1 MGPKSGL
8 KPAHIS
14 TNSDGYR
21 TGAFTPISEAQATAQ
36 LVVRA
41 RKISTWDKESTSD
54 LKNFIR
60 TTSAFGKKGDRV
72 ALVLINEQ
80 PATTHEDWA
89 ASIWASPTAID
100 LLEWLLTEFKDAF
113 DTKPD
118 SENQRDSDISD
129 ELALHFAIKEKNY
142 GFFVCLF
149 SLPRVTLEKFKSIFD
164 SEQNGKNVVHQ
175 ALQTGFPLASA
186 FVAVCSAKAL
196 TSADG
201 EGYTPIHRGLRR
213 FGRSV
218 NWLPSPPDAS
228 KGRDTS
234 IVFSR
239 RFVAK
244 EMLDTLMRRSDKTA
258 ILPKVL
264 TTVSNRGSLYQDLA
278 KMNQANSKDPV
289 VNELKGLIFQYV
301 KSIPDA
307 TTALYG
313 ISVEAKELCLNM
325 SDFNRPSHDF
335 KEFVDS
341 LITMPKTTKHHLD
354 DDDDEGNAVGPSRTV
369 SFEDTLFFVQLPDLN
384 YVKQPCNQ
392 GTIGK
397 LFSWLAK
404 TQGVKTINRLYI
416 PDNSLNPL
424 SDAFIARCVLDQ
436 FRIEVMDWRKLDANL
451 EVFTCGCDD
460 QGTGNTR
467 RHIKELTLYSSGN
480 WSVLYHW
487 ICEDGLAKLPEL
499 NKVVIEIV
507 HPNPANNSNGVDD
520 AGTRKYHRD
529 MMARY
534 KSDLYNRLNEK
545 KEFYKG
551 KPLPNYR
558 YSLEIRLDAH
568 WDYMRPFQETEEP
581 TMSVPRFTSLL
592 GPCQSFVQEQL
603 DQASNIRQT
612 IFSQI
617 GEKQNQVLGQRER
630 SLLFE
635 QERSLLS
642 EQGKIAIKLHE
653 QILLD
658 KPDTRIKVAIIDN
671 GADKIRSPIGPWI
684 DNGISYVSS
693 DHLGEAPRPWW
704 TVADAHGTQMASLI
718 NTVNPYCRLYIA
730 RVGKGRADIDPKKAA
745 KAINW
750 AVDQKVDVISM
761 SWVTKSEESE
771 LKAAVE
777 RAAAKSGNSKVRPI
791 LMFCSTADE
800 GAYAGDVY
808 PVDYKD
814 SVVSVTATDIWG
826 GLTSKG
832 DRQKHVDIK
841 IPGEDLEASAPVYL
855 GNVASSVS
863 GSSVA
868 TALAAGI
875 ASLALLLLRTYN
887 DVDEEALW
895 PFYTKNGIMRVF
907 SQMDAGKGALQIQN
921 LFPRQKMDPSSLDA
935 AAMARKWKIKNFLE

>member
-1 MGPKSGL
+1 M
-8 KPAHIS
+8 
-14 TNSDGYR
+14 
-21 TGAFTPISEAQATAQ
+21 
-36 LVVRA
+36 
-41 RKISTWDKESTSD
+41 
-54 LKNFIR
+54 
-60 TTSAFGKKGDRV
+60 
-72 ALVLINEQ
+72 
-80 PATTHEDWA
+80 
-89 ASIWASPTAID
+89 D

-118 SENQRDSDISD
+118 SEKQRDSDISD
-129 ELALHFAIKEKNY
+129 ELALHFAIKERNY
-142 GFFVCLF
+142 GFLVCLF

-164 SEQNGKNVVHQ
+164 SEQNGKNVVHL

-196 TSADG
+196 TKADG
-201 EGYTPIHRGLRR
+201 EG
-213 FGRSV
+213 
-218 NWLPSPPDAS
+218 PPDAS
-228 KGRDTS
+228 KERDTS
-234 IVFSR
+234 IVLSR

-244 EMLDTLMRRSDKTA
+244 EMLDTLMRRSDKA
-258 ILPKVL
+258 GILPKVL

-278 KMNQANSKDPV
+278 NINQANSKDPV

-307 TTALYG
+307 TLALYG

-325 SDFNRPSHDF
+325 SDFNRSSHDF
-335 KEFVDS
+335 EKF
-341 LITMPKTTKHHLD
+341 TTKHHLD
-354 DDDDEGNAVGPSRTV
+354 DDDDDDEGTAVGPSRTV

-384 YVKQPCNQ
+384 HVKQPCYQ

-404 TQGVKTINRLYI
+404 IQGVKTINRLYI
-416 PDNSLNPL
+416 PDNSLTPL

-460 QGTGNTR
+460 PGTGNTR

-487 ICEDGLAKLPEL
+487 ICKDGLAKLPES
-499 NKVVIEIV
+499 K
-507 HPNPANNSNGVDD
+507 GVDD

-534 KSDLYNRLNEK
+534 KSDLYSRLNEK
-545 KEFYKG
+545 KELYKG
-551 KPLPNYR
+551 KRFPNYR
-558 YSLEIRLDAH
+558 YSLEIRLDAR
-568 WDYMRPFQETEEP
+568 WDYPRPFQETEEP
-581 TMSVPRFTSLL
+581 TMSVPRHSFTSLL
-592 GPCQSFVQEQL
+592 GPCRSFVQEQL
-603 DQASNIRQT
+603 DQASDIRRT

-617 GEKQNQVLGQRER
+617 GEKQNQVLGQKER
-630 SLLFE
+630 YN
-635 QERSLLS
+635 LS
-642 EQGKIAIKLHE
+642 EQEKIAIKLHE
-653 QILLD
+653 RVLLNE
-658 KPDTRIKVAIIDN
+658 PDTRIKVAIIDN

-693 DHLGEAPRPWW
+693 DNLGEAPRPWW

-771 LKAAVE
+771 LKDAVE
-777 RAAAKSGNSKVRPI
+777 RAAAKSGKSKVRPI

-808 PVDYKD
+808 PVDYTD

-841 IPGEDLEASAPVYL
+841 IPGEDLEASAPLYL

-887 DVDEEALW
+887 DIDEEALW
-895 PFYTKNGIMRVF
+895 PFYTKNGIMRIF

-935 AAMARKWKIKNFLE
+935 AAMASKWKIKNFLE

>member
-8 KPAHIS
+8 KPAHLS
-14 TNSDGYR
+14 TSSDGYS
-21 TGAFTPISEAQATAQ
+21 TGAFTPISEAQAAAQ
-36 LVVRA
+36 LVLRA
-41 RKISTWDKESTSD
+41 RKISTWDKESTLD
-54 LKNFIR
+54 LKSFIR
-60 TTSAFGKKGDRV
+60 TTAAFGKKGDRV

-80 PATTHEDWA
+80 PATTHEDWVE
-89 ASIWASPTAID
+89 SIWASPTAMD

-118 SENQRDSDISD
+118 SERQRDSDISD
-129 ELALHFAIKEKNY
+129 ELALHFAIKERNY
-142 GFFVCLF
+142 GFLVCLF
-149 SLPRVTLEKFKSIFD
+149 SLPRVALEKFKSIFD
-164 SEQNGKNVVHQ
+164 SEQDGKNVVHQ

-196 TSADG
+196 IKADG

-213 FGRSV
+213 LSRAV
-218 NWLPSPPDAS
+218 NWLPSPPSSS
-228 KGRDTS
+228 KERDTS
-234 IVFSR
+234 IVLSR
-239 RFVAK
+239 TFVAK
-244 EMLDTLMRRSDKTA
+244 EMLDTLMRRSDKA
-258 ILPKVL
+258 SILPKVL
-264 TTVSNRGSLYQDLA
+264 TTVSKRGSLYQDLA
-278 KMNQANSKDPV
+278 NLEQANNKDLV

-313 ISVEAKELCLNM
+313 ISVEAKELCLDM
-325 SDFNRPSHDF
+325 SDFNRSSHDF
-335 KEFVDS
+335 EKFVDS
-341 LITMPKTTKHHLD
+341 LITIMPKTTKHHLD
-354 DDDDEGNAVGPSRTV
+354 DDDDDDEDTAVGPSRTV

-384 YVKQPCNQ
+384 HVKQPCYQ

-404 TQGVKTINRLYI
+404 VQGVKTINRLFI
-416 PDNSLNPL
+416 PDNSLTPL
-424 SDAFIARCVLDQ
+424 SDAFIARFVLDQ

-460 QGTGNTR
+460 PGTGNTR

-487 ICEDGLAKLPEL
+487 ICEEGLAKLPEL

-507 HPNPANNSNGVDD
+507 HPNPANNSKGVDD

-534 KSDLYNRLNEK
+534 KNDLYNRLKAK

-551 KPLPNYR
+551 KPFPNYR
-558 YSLEIRLDAH
+558 YSLEIRLDAR
-568 WDYMRPFQETEEP
+568 WDYPRPFQETEEP
-581 TMSVPRFTSLL
+581 TMSVPRHSFTSLL
-592 GPCQSFVQEQL
+592 GPCRSFVQEQL
-603 DQASNIRQT
+603 DQASDIRRT

-617 GEKQNQVLGQRER
+617 VEKQNQVLGQKER
-630 SLLFE
+630 YN
-635 QERSLLS
+635 LS
-642 EQGKIAIKLHE
+642 EQEKIAIKLHE
-653 QILLD
+653 RVLLND
-658 KPDTRIKVAIIDN
+658 PDTRIKVAIIDN

-777 RAAAKSGNSKVRPI
+777 RAAAKSGKSKVRPI

-808 PVDYKD
+808 PVDYTD

-832 DRQKHVDIK
+832 DRQKHVDIR
-841 IPGEDLEASAPVYL
+841 IPGEDLEASAPLYL

-887 DVDEEALW
+887 DIDEEALW
-895 PFYTKNGIMRVF
+895 PFYTKNGIMRIF

-935 AAMARKWKIKNFLE
+935 AAMASKWKIKNFPE